1 MAGCCR
7 PLADFGNTPQNPR
20 ARRPIPS
27 AGPNRSCA
35 VKADHLEPV
44 RPRGNERLPTHRIER
59 DALDVAAAPL
69 VDDWHTASFD
79 LVRIETRLI
88 VLRAMGQRDGQD
100 ASVISPVAIL
110 PTMMAAPITSAGRFS
125 PR

>member
-1 MAGCCR
+1 M
-7 PLADFGNTPQNPR
+7 
-20 ARRPIPS
+20 
-27 AGPNRSCA
+27 
-35 VKADHLEPV
+35 DHLEPV
-44 RPRGNERLPTHRIER
+44 RPHVNERLPTHRIER

-88 VLRAMGQRDGQD
+88 VLRAMGQREGQD

-110 PTMMAAPITSAGRFS
+110 PTMMAAILFREVMNLSS
-125 PR
+125 PLAEIADSMFR